1 MFILWSSRYLSLSSF
16 PKPHREN
23 NEFLV
28 NCTDS
33 SEKQSL
39 LTIVAFLPKRWLS
52 LIATCRNANACK
64 SAHVFILFIK
74 CVGPYV
80 HGCGAN
86 VLSLMASSKSID
98 KSSCK

>member
-28 NCTDS
+28 NCTDR

-39 LTIVAFLPKRWLS
+39 LLPILRSVSVPLPTIDNCCITSQALAIVD
-52 LIATCRNANACK
+52 CN
-64 SAHVFILFIK
+64 VQK
-74 CVGPYV
+74 C
-80 HGCGAN
+80 
-86 VLSLMASSKSID
+86 
-98 KSSCK
+98 